1 MGVCRDC
8 IYFRRLRPA
17 SQLLA
22 AATEDAVA
30 DEVAN
35 ALTKVVEDE
44 QKQRDAEAQVKS
56 TASAERPYWQGR
68 PVMSDYCG
76 LRDSES
82 VYLIAEIKNADGS
95 CADMRPGKPPRH
107 SCQDCVHRVPA
118 RGWGRDRRLE
128 DEYSRLTSEA
138 ASMQA
143 STQTPESL
151 LQGTREASAARK
163 AFEVTG
169 AYAAKGMLAT
179 RPAYLDYCAKRSIED
194 EFAICVLQN
203 PHRTCRDWEPVDGAT
218 QSAAPSLLPDA
229 VLADGPPPLTGA
241 MLDQLAAFLE
251 WILQAPLPVPERELL
266 QTALIA
272 RWRAGDAAAIGQAQE
287 WLAAWAQVAAL
298 APVVRDYWRETNQ
311 AAFVDALR
319 ATGGELETALAC
331 LYDTVNRA
339 IAPGEPPLTAEA
351 ADASL
356 DLFDFMAAAV
366 RGQDSIDVTP
376 AARQAW
382 RERLVAL
389 YPSMAPEEQ
398 SFFGHAPLAIAA
410 LRANWDG
417 LSEVQ
422 QASYRSAWEPTLPG
436 LAKLAATALTAESVV
451 TSVPAGR
458 GARSPRSE
466 LDRIGRDQEERA
478 REIDA
483 IDPQAA
489 AQQRMFH
496 AQMNAALMSNLAR
509 SEHEMIKDII
519 QGIRS

>member
-22 AATEDAVA
+22 AATRDAVA

-95 CADMRPGKPPRH
+95 CADMRPGE
-107 SCQDCVHRVPA
+107 PA
-118 RGWGRDRRLE
+118 PALLSGLRSPGPSAGGRDRRLE

-251 WILQAPLPVPERELL
+251 WILQAPLPVPEREFL

-287 WLAAWAQVAAL
+287 WLAGVGA
-298 APVVRDYWRETNQ
+298 
-311 AAFVDALR
+311 
-319 ATGGELETALAC
+319 G
-331 LYDTVNRA
+331 
-339 IAPGEPPLTAEA
+339 
-351 ADASL
+351 
-356 DLFDFMAAAV
+356 
-366 RGQDSIDVTP
+366 
-376 AARQAW
+376 
-382 RERLVAL
+382 
-389 YPSMAPEEQ
+389 
-398 SFFGHAPLAIAA
+398 
-410 LRANWDG
+410 
-417 LSEVQ
+417 
-422 QASYRSAWEPTLPG
+422 RSARARRARLLARNEPG
-436 LAKLAATALTAESVV
+436 SVRRC
-451 TSVPAGR
+451 PAGH
-458 GARSPRSE
+458 
-466 LDRIGRDQEERA
+466 GR
-478 REIDA
+478 
-483 IDPQAA
+483 
-489 AQQRMFH
+489 
-496 AQMNAALMSNLAR
+496 
-509 SEHEMIKDII
+509 
-519 QGIRS
+519 